1 MVSLLVEGGGSVCC
15 CVMRREDEL
24 ERFGD
29 TPIEQV
35 LGDLAILHGCDEL
48 AGGVESRCRHLEVR
62 SCGDACNM
70 VVRAAPVGHD
80 STLVSPLAVEDV
92 LEQVCILVCI
102 DTVDP
107 VVARHDR
114 LGRCLLDHDFEGRK
128 IDLAE
133 RPLVEDGVGCL
144 AAGLLAVR
152 SKVLDA
158 GADAFGLDA
167 AHIGGSHLAGKVGV
181 FGVVLEVTAAK
192 RAPLDADARSEKH
205 VHILDGSFLAQS
217 LADLFDK
224 ICIPGISERHCCRE
238 AGRRKRAA
246 DAEMVCAFCLA
257 AEPVRAIG
265 EDKLRH
271 AGMLDLARA
280 EGGGTHEQG
289 ALLFERQLLEYCF
302 GIHRTALLP
311 QAGLSGLLLSDSQD
325 SRWRGLEASCGTNG
339 HPCDACCRKGTGSC
353 RRRHRTAE
361 GRMGPKEEGAAS
373 AAGSQIAGCIPFS
386 HIRLS
391 RFFRVMHPKGL
402 LLCYS

>member
-80 STLVSPLAVEDV
+80 STLVAPLAVEDV
-92 LEQVCILVCI
+92 LKKVRVLVCV

-114 LGRCLLDHDFEGRK
+114 LGRCLLDHDLEGRK

-152 SKVLDA
+152 SKVLDT
-158 GADAFGLDA
+158 GTDALGLDT
-167 AHIGGSHLAGKVGV
+167 AHIGSSHLAGKVGV
-181 FGVVLEVTAAK
+181 LRVVLEVAAAQ

-205 VHILDGSFLAQS
+205 VHILDSSFLAQG
-217 LADLFDK
+217 LADLLDK
-224 ICIPGISERHCCRE
+224 TCVPGICQGHCRRE

-246 DAEMVCAFCLA
+246 DAEVVRSFCLA
-257 AEPVRAIG
+257 PQAVRAIG
-265 EDKLRH
+265 EDKRRH

-280 EGGGTHEQG
+280 EGSG
-289 ALLFERQLLEYCF
+289 ADE
-302 GIHRTALLP
+302 
-311 QAGLSGLLLSDSQD
+311 
-325 SRWRGLEASCGTNG
+325 
-339 HPCDACCRKGTGSC
+339 
-353 RRRHRTAE
+353 
-361 GRMGPKEEGAAS
+361 
-373 AAGSQIAGCIPFS
+373 
-386 HIRLS
+386 
-391 RFFRVMHPKGL
+391 
-402 LLCYS
+402 